1 MAGTGVPAL
10 LLLPYVLLSWSDV
23 NADLQFCKCEFTFTI
38 AHVKLFR
45 EWKSWES
52 GTGLGWYK
60 NFMLKSKKTLEPQ
73 QQRSRE
79 SERKLLKAAA
89 EVLGQHGVEGATI
102 PRIARHAGL
111 TPGAVYRR
119 FRDKDELLETTIL
132 GILERQDERTKV
144 GLAPKAAAQIPLPV
158 FADQIIGSMV
168 ISYRANAA
176 LLKAMRQFVQA
187 RAHSDFWKKA
197 SVLEMHTFRRIL
209 ELFLSHRAE
218 INHPQPKMA
227 VSLALMMVISTLFE
241 LVVLPQDP
249 SLYKGLWPQ
258 DDRVMKQ
265 ELVRS
270 FLNYL
275 GVGSKPE

>member
-1 MAGTGVPAL
+1 MELQSGGRNRKAGINNSMAKA
-10 LLLPYVLLSWSDV
+10 
-23 NADLQFCKCEFTFTI
+23 
-38 AHVKLFR
+38 
-45 EWKSWES
+45 
-52 GTGLGWYK
+52 
-60 NFMLKSKKTLEPQ
+60 KKTLQPQ
-73 QQRSRE
+73 QERSRE

-102 PRIARHAGL
+102 PRIAHHAGL

-144 GLAPKAAAQIPLPV
+144 GLTSKAAAQIPLPV

-176 LLKAMRQFVQA
+176 LLRAMRQFVQG
-187 RAHSDFWKKA
+187 RAHTEFWKKV
-197 SVLEMHTFRRIL
+197 SVLELRAFRRIVD
-209 ELFLSHRAE
+209 LFVAHRGE

-227 VSLALMMVISTLFE
+227 VALGLMTVISTLFE

-258 DDRVMKQ
+258 DDRTLKK
-265 ELVRS
+265 ELVRA

-275 GVGSKPE
+275 GAASSAEE